1 MNKLSPAQRTA
12 FEVLVKKTR
21 DMHERNR
28 LCVILARDDGLEPD
42 LIAQVLRLSRTS
54 VYDYLR
60 DYQKDEK
67 IQHGAKGG
75 TESKLSKKQ
84 SEELLEHLSQ
94 CTYRKVKDIC
104 AHVLKEYKVTYSVGG
119 MTSWLKKNNFVFKS
133 PVKVPGKLDLEK
145 QAAFVKEYER
155 LKALLL
161 KDEEIYFSDAVHPD
175 YQSQAVCGWIQKGVK
190 KTIKTTNKQ
199 TRLHILGAL
208 NLEGMNIKT
217 KEYATIGA
225 EEVIDFFR
233 ELETQ
238 SSASKIYMIVDN
250 GRAYKNKLVEDYL
263 KTSKI
268 KILYLPPYS
277 PNLNAIERLWK
288 VMREVVTYNKYYE
301 KLADFER
308 AIRHFFTEGI
318 LILKDKLK
326 ARITDVF
333 QTIELNPVQL
343 SA

>member
-1 MNKLSPAQRTA
+1 MNKLSPAQRSA
-12 FEVLVKKTR
+12 FEILVKKTR

-60 DYQKDEK
+60 DYQSNEK
-67 IQHGAKGG
+67 FQHGAKGG

-84 SEELLEHLSQ
+84 AEELLEHLSQ
-94 CTYRKVKDIC
+94 YTYRKVKDIC
-104 AHVLKEYKVTYSVGG
+104 TYVLTKYKITYSTGG

-133 PVKVPGKLDLEK
+133 PVSVPGKLDLKK
-145 QAAFVKEYER
+145 QAAFIEQYEK
-155 LKALLL
+155 LKANLL
-161 KDEEIYFSDAVHPD
+161 KDEQIYFSDAAHPD
-175 YQSQAVCGWIQKGVK
+175 YQSQAVCGWIQKGLK

-199 TRLHILGAL
+199 TRLHIIGAL
-208 NLEGMNIKT
+208 NLEGMDIRT
-217 KEYATIGA
+217 KEYSTIGG

-238 SSASKIYMIVDN
+238 STASKIYIIADN
-250 GRAYKNKLVEDYL
+250 GRAYKNKLVQEYL

-268 KILYLPPYS
+268 EMVHLPPYS

-301 KLADFER
+301 KFTDFER
-308 AIRHFFTEGI
+308 AIREFFTEKIPI
-318 LILKDKLK
+318 LRDELKE
-326 ARITDVF
+326 RITDVF
-333 QTIELNPVQL
+333 QTIELNPIQL
-343 SA
+343 ST